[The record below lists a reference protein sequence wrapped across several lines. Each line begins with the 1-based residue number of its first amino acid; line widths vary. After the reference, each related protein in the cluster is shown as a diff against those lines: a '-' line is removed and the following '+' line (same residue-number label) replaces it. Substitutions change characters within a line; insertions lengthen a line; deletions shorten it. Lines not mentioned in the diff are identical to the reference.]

1 MSNILTFAPCQKEA
15 APELPQIMSLAERRA
30 HLENALQS
38 SLDTADHI
46 MAALDQWDHEAPVI
60 KSRPAPVA
68 LAPEAIRLPEPV
80 EVQGPEPEIT
90 STPISEPIILAE
102 VIEPVPPLRWSGAGN
117 IISATGIALFSL
129 VAGA

>member
-90 STPISEPIILAE
+90 STPIPEPIILPE
-102 VIEPVPPLRWSGAGN
+102 VIVLPEALPWYGAGN
-117 IISATGIALFSL
+117 VVSFVGITILSL
-129 VAGA
+129 VAR